1 MSIKKKPQKL
11 PEIRAKVKEL
21 HIRLEAFGYC
31 SEEFWAVYD
40 ELIKLLDH
48 GIHVALREGDEQT
61 TNEFKEMW
69 DRLKERVP
77 SGYWK

>member
-1 MSIKKKPQKL
+1 MSNTERHQNLIA
-11 PEIRAKVKEL
+11 IRAKVKEL
-21 HIRLEAFGYC
+21 HIKLETFSYC
-31 SEEFWAVYD
+31 SDDFWAVYD

-61 TNEFKEMW
+61 TEEFKDMW